1 MFCVLSC
8 AGSSPGPGQLPGT
21 LALYTAHV
29 SERNEKFIDALAQ
42 HAVILITALVRML
55 GCKSI
60 LLL

>member
-8 AGSSPGPGQLPGT
+8 TGSSQGPGQLPGT
-21 LALYTAHV
+21 LALYTAYV

-42 HAVILITALVRML
+42 YAVILITALVRML